1 MQLFIYSFIIYALFQ
16 ELGNQLEKTKN
27 NERLQEILTN
37 AVIMV
42 VSVSASTT
50 QGVELSENEL
60 ATVVEACDMVR
71 TKETLYTNRRGI
83 SPCQN
88 KASHIWSFSF
98 TYKM

>member
-1 MQLFIYSFIIYALFQ
+1 MNSHQWLVSISLQQ

-50 QGVELSENEL
+50 QGTELTEHEL
-60 ATVVEACDMVR
+60 GIVFEACDMVSSIHFFLQR
-71 TKETLYTNRRGI
+71 Y
-83 SPCQN
+83 
-88 KASHIWSFSF
+88 
-98 TYKM
+98 